1 MNPLSRLKNAFAR
14 RSAMEETRDQFK
26 IFTGYCPSFTTYEG
40 SVYEMAITRAAIDA
54 FARHASKLKPEV
66 IGPKNSANPR
76 LKRFLALRPNPWQTA
91 SQFLYQLAT
100 MLMVHNNVIILPIED
115 FGYITGYQILDNQ
128 NFEVRA
134 KNGRLYLTYELD
146 NVRKAIE
153 FERVGI
159 MVRHQNGNPFFGESN
174 GALRTTL
181 QLMSIQDQ
189 GIIEG
194 IKSGGTVRFAAK
206 LTEVLKD
213 DTVNKARERFVNDN
227 LKMNNGGLV
236 LYDNKFSDFRQLES
250 KPVWID
256 DKQSEL
262 IKSNVYEYFG
272 VSSGIIRNDYTED
285 EYNAFY
291 EGLIE
296 PFALQ
301 LGQVLTLMTF
311 TDKELSFG
319 NEIMF
324 SANRLQY
331 ASNMTKLQ
339 ISSAMLDR
347 GVLSRNEVR
356 EIWQLP
362 GIGPEGDEY
371 VIRGEYISTDELG
384 EENDNAI
391 QTEG

>member
-1 MNPLSRLKNAFAR
+1 MREAR
-14 RSAMEETRDQFK
+14 EQFK
-26 IFTGYCPSFTTYEG
+26 IFTGYCPSFTSYEG

-66 IGPKNSANPR
+66 TGPKNSANPK
-76 LKRFLALRPNPWQTA
+76 LKRYLALRPNPWQTA

-115 FGYITGYQILDNQ
+115 MGYITGYRILDNQ
-128 NFEVRA
+128 NFEVRT
-134 KNGRLYLTYELD
+134 KNGKLYLAYELD

-181 QLMSIQDQ
+181 QLLSIQDQ

-272 VSSGIIRNDYTED
+272 VSPGIIRNDYTED

-371 VIRGEYISTDELG
+371 VIRGEYISTDELEQEG
-384 EENDNAI
+384 KNAV

>member
-1 MNPLSRLKNAFAR
+1 MNPLSRLKNAFTR
-14 RSAMEETRDQFK
+14 RSENEEAREQFK

-76 LKRFLALRPNPWQTA
+76 LKRYLALRPNPWQTA

-100 MLMVHNNVIILPIED
+100 MLMVHNNVIILPVED

-134 KNGRLYLTYELD
+134 KNGRLYLAYELD

-181 QLMSIQDQ
+181 QLLSIQDQ

-272 VSSGIIRNDYTED
+272 VSPGIIRNDYTED